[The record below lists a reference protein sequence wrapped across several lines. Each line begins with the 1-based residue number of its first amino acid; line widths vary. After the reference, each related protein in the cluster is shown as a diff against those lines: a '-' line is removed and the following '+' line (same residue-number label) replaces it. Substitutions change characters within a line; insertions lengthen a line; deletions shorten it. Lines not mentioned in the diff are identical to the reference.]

1 MARASFTTAMS
12 EMKRAFVRFRAS
24 TNSDTPSAKSMPV
37 WRPNRVEPGARR
49 VLAWSAKDP

>member
-1 MARASFTTAMS
+1 MS

-24 TNSDTPSAKSMPV
+24 TNSDTPSSKSMPV